1 MVNKKEFHAP
11 KKPIALNLVDIN
23 KLVISDKFK
32 HNNKCSQYFI
42 GYIDDNII
50 RPLYIILPQMSGYIK
65 YFDNGGKNMSF
76 KIEDDNTLVK

>member
-32 HNNKCSQYFI
+32 HNNKCS
-42 GYIDDNII
+42 
-50 RPLYIILPQMSGYIK
+50 
-65 YFDNGGKNMSF
+65 
-76 KIEDDNTLVK
+76 